1 MNNSNVEN
9 IFLSDL
15 KLTQNVLK
23 TKSSK
28 LLNEYLL
35 KKNSI
40 NEKEK
45 ITNEIQE
52 IRNLKSN
59 FLSQYIYNIY
69 QKVTENFSKYLRVE
83 ELILQV
89 ELQFPYLL
97 PEKELIEFDK
107 SKIQKD
113 KIGFEFDYGIFFNSI
128 LSNEKCG
135 NHLIHS
141 MLLPKKQS
149 IEILKKFRNEDK
161 IDLGTALITRKNG
174 ISTVWFNNP
183 RFLHAEDETTIKNVE
198 TAIDLALL
206 DEKTK
211 IGILR
216 GSKIKEGKYA
226 GKHTSCTGINLTHL
240 YNGKI
245 TYLWYLIRDLG
256 FINKIYRGLA
266 LENTS
271 ISEID
276 GKTIEKPWIG
286 AVESFAIGGGCQ
298 YLLVTDYIVAEKGSY
313 LTLPAR
319 KEGIIPGV
327 ANMRLPRF
335 VGDRIAR
342 QAIQYE
348 RKIECDSEVGKL
360 ICDEIVNSKEFEKS
374 LSMVAER
381 LTNSGVVSISSN
393 RKSFRVIQEP
403 INQFRE
409 YMAVYAREQAE
420 CHFSEALISNLEKFW
435 NAQNRKE

>member
-15 KLTQNVLK
+15 KQTQNVLK

-69 QKVTENFSKYLRVE
+69 QKVTEDFSKYLRVE

-149 IEILKKFRNEDK
+149 IELLKKFRNEDK

-245 TYLWYLIRDLG
+245 TYLWYLI
-256 FINKIYRGLA
+256 
-266 LENTS
+266 
-271 ISEID
+271 
-276 GKTIEKPWIG
+276 
-286 AVESFAIGGGCQ
+286 
-298 YLLVTDYIVAEKGSY
+298 
-313 LTLPAR
+313 
-319 KEGIIPGV
+319 
-327 ANMRLPRF
+327 
-335 VGDRIAR
+335 
-342 QAIQYE
+342 
-348 RKIECDSEVGKL
+348 
-360 ICDEIVNSKEFEKS
+360 
-374 LSMVAER
+374 
-381 LTNSGVVSISSN
+381 
-393 RKSFRVIQEP
+393 
-403 INQFRE
+403 
-409 YMAVYAREQAE
+409 
-420 CHFSEALISNLEKFW
+420 
-435 NAQNRKE
+435 

>member
-1 MNNSNVEN
+1 M
-9 IFLSDL
+9 
-15 KLTQNVLK
+15 
-23 TKSSK
+23 
-28 LLNEYLL
+28 
-35 KKNSI
+35 
-40 NEKEK
+40 
-45 ITNEIQE
+45 
-52 IRNLKSN
+52 
-59 FLSQYIYNIY
+59 
-69 QKVTENFSKYLRVE
+69 
-83 ELILQV
+83 
-89 ELQFPYLL
+89 
-97 PEKELIEFDK
+97 
-107 SKIQKD
+107 
-113 KIGFEFDYGIFFNSI
+113 
-128 LSNEKCG
+128 
-135 NHLIHS
+135 
-141 MLLPKKQS
+141 
-149 IEILKKFRNEDK
+149 
-161 IDLGTALITRKNG
+161 
-174 ISTVWFNNP
+174 
-183 RFLHAEDETTIKNVE
+183 
-198 TAIDLALL
+198 
-206 DEKTK
+206 
-211 IGILR
+211 
-216 GSKIKEGKYA
+216 
-226 GKHTSCTGINLTHL
+226 
-240 YNGKI
+240 
-245 TYLWYLIRDLG
+245 IRDLG

-286 AVESFAIGGGCQ
+286 TVESFAIGGGCQ

-374 LSMVAER
+374 ISMVAER
-381 LTNSGVVSISSN
+381 LTNSGGVSISSN

-435 NAQNRKE
+435 NAQSRKE

>member
-69 QKVTENFSKYLRVE
+69 QKVTEDFSKYLRVE

-135 NHLIHS
+135 C
-141 MLLPKKQS
+141 LLYTSDAADDMQCV
-149 IEILKKFRNEDK
+149 
-161 IDLGTALITRKNG
+161 DLGGRRI
-174 ISTVWFNNP
+174 
-183 RFLHAEDETTIKNVE
+183 IK
-198 TAIDLALL
+198 
-206 DEKTK
+206 
-211 IGILR
+211 
-216 GSKIKEGKYA
+216 
-226 GKHTSCTGINLTHL
+226 
-240 YNGKI
+240 
-245 TYLWYLIRDLG
+245 
-256 FINKIYRGLA
+256 
-266 LENTS
+266 
-271 ISEID
+271 
-276 GKTIEKPWIG
+276 
-286 AVESFAIGGGCQ
+286 
-298 YLLVTDYIVAEKGSY
+298 
-313 LTLPAR
+313 
-319 KEGIIPGV
+319 
-327 ANMRLPRF
+327 
-335 VGDRIAR
+335 
-342 QAIQYE
+342 
-348 RKIECDSEVGKL
+348 
-360 ICDEIVNSKEFEKS
+360 
-374 LSMVAER
+374 
-381 LTNSGVVSISSN
+381 
-393 RKSFRVIQEP
+393 
-403 INQFRE
+403 
-409 YMAVYAREQAE
+409 
-420 CHFSEALISNLEKFW
+420 
-435 NAQNRKE
+435 